1 MASTLVGEVMWV
13 TSGSA
18 GYRPALICDPR
29 AHAPLA
35 GDCCSTKALC
45 RFYGDE
51 PSYEVC
57 DIQRLLPYL
66 VGVAARAGARDTR
79 QMRAAVE
86 AAAADYG
93 RPKSARG
100 GRAAVEPAAKPA
112 YKPGQQRRAKR
123 AAAVSIALTAAEEL
137 PAPRRKRARAA
148 AADEPALECAPKRRS
163 PRPRPPAAAAAKP
176 PAKKS
181 AAAKKELWKAR
192 GAWPDGKRFGR
203 GHGQPYLQ
211 PKYADLIKSGAKT
224 WEGRAYAGWLEHVS
238 VDDCITFKVTT
249 RGAERVI
256 ARALDVRRFDTFE
269 DMLDHCGLD
278 ACLPGCASRE
288 EGAKIYRSFGCFDG
302 RTYADVEAEAG
313 VVAIRVM
320 PLDHIN

>member
-18 GYRPALICDPR
+18 GYRPALVCDPR

-35 GDCCSTKALC
+35 GDCCATKALC

-66 VGVAARAGARDTR
+66 VGVAAREGTRDTR
-79 QMRAAVE
+79 QMKAAVA

-93 RPKSARG
+93 RPKSTRG
-100 GRAAVEPAAKPA
+100 GRAAVEPKPA

-137 PAPRRKRARAA
+137 PAPRRKRARAAA

-192 GAWPDGKRFGR
+192 GAWPDGKTFGR

>member
-1 MASTLVGEVMWV
+1 MASTLIGEVMWV

-18 GYRPALICDPR
+18 GYRPALVCDPR

-35 GDCCSTKALC
+35 GDCCATKALC

-51 PSYEVC
+51 PYYEVC

-66 VGVAARAGARDTR
+66 VGVAAREGTRDTR
-79 QMRAAVE
+79 QMKAAVAARPPTTTGE
-86 AAAADYG
+86 IVAAAAAG
-93 RPKSARG
+93 RR
-100 GRAAVEPAAKPA
+100 AKPA

-137 PAPRRKRARAA
+137 PAPRRKRQRPPPASGFSARRSGGLRGR
-148 AADEPALECAPKRRS
+148 PRPRPRRRS
-163 PRPRPPAAAAAKP
+163 PREEVRGGEEGAVEGA
-176 PAKKS
+176 
-181 AAAKKELWKAR
+181 
-192 GAWPDGKRFGR
+192 GAWPDGKAFGR

-211 PKYADLIKSGAKT
+211 PKRGPHQERRQDLG
-224 WEGRAYAGWLEHVS
+224 GRAYAGWLEHVS

-249 RGAERVI
+249 RGASSRS
-256 ARALDVRRFDTFE
+256 ASGADTFE

>member
-1 MASTLVGEVMWV
+1 MAGGEIDAANIIQSKRV
-13 TSGSA
+13 
-18 GYRPALICDPR
+18 R
-29 AHAPLA
+29 AAP
-35 GDCCSTKALC
+35 
-45 RFYGDE
+45 
-51 PSYEVC
+51 
-57 DIQRLLPYL
+57 
-66 VGVAARAGARDTR
+66 ARDSDEG
-79 QMRAAVE
+79 Q
-86 AAAADYG
+86 
-93 RPKSARG
+93 
-100 GRAAVEPAAKPA
+100 PAA
-112 YKPGQQRRAKR
+112 
-123 AAAVSIALTAAEEL
+123 
-137 PAPRRKRARAA
+137 
-148 AADEPALECAPKRRS
+148 
-163 PRPRPPAAAAAKP
+163 
-176 PAKKS
+176 PAKKKKP
-181 AAAKKELWKAR
+181 AKKKTSAKKKPASKETMRQWAALGRVRAAR
-192 GAWPDGKRFGR
+192 RWPDGAALGS

>member
-1 MASTLVGEVMWV
+1 M
-13 TSGSA
+13 
-18 GYRPALICDPR
+18 
-29 AHAPLA
+29 
-35 GDCCSTKALC
+35 
-45 RFYGDE
+45 
-51 PSYEVC
+51 
-57 DIQRLLPYL
+57 
-66 VGVAARAGARDTR
+66 
-79 QMRAAVE
+79 
-86 AAAADYG
+86 
-93 RPKSARG
+93 
-100 GRAAVEPAAKPA
+100 
-112 YKPGQQRRAKR
+112 
-123 AAAVSIALTAAEEL
+123 
-137 PAPRRKRARAA
+137 
-148 AADEPALECAPKRRS
+148 
-163 PRPRPPAAAAAKP
+163 
-176 PAKKS
+176 
-181 AAAKKELWKAR
+181 
-192 GAWPDGKRFGR
+192 
-203 GHGQPYLQ
+203 Q

-320 PLDHIN
+320 PLD

>member
-1 MASTLVGEVMWV
+1 MASTLIGEVMWV

-18 GYRPALICDPR
+18 GYRPALVCDPR

-35 GDCCSTKALC
+35 GDCCATKALC

-51 PSYEVC
+51 PYYEVC

-66 VGVAARAGARDTR
+66 VGVAAREGTRDTR
-79 QMRAAVE
+79 QMKAAVA
-86 AAAADYG
+86 AAAADYD
-93 RPKSARG
+93 RPKSSRG
-100 GRAAVEPAAKPA
+100 GRAAVAPKPA

-123 AAAVSIALTAAEEL
+123 AAAVSIALTAAE
-137 PAPRRKRARAA
+137 AARAA
-148 AADEPALECAPKRRS
+148 AERCARRRRRAALERAE
-163 PRPRPPAAAAAKP
+163 AAV
-176 PAKKS
+176 S
-181 AAAKKELWKAR
+181 AAAR
-192 GAWPDGKRFGR
+192 GR
-203 GHGQPYLQ
+203 GRGGEPYLQ